1 MKMLPNFPPLITED
15 LLLSL
20 GRSPPLPVMRRLKIV
35 LSHEVKDHIR
45 RLVTAFL
52 NRVYLSEQ
60 LSGAFPVTDYVLVE
74 ALVKHVEERLAHER

>member
-1 MKMLPNFPPLITED
+1 MLPNFPPLIIEE

-20 GRSPPLPVMRRLKIV
+20 GSSPSLPVMRRLKVV

-45 RLVTAFL
+45 RLVTALL